1 MKLET
6 QIEKLAQIGIHLNEG
21 ISVEDFL
28 TSFDRNEYE
37 ESPFG
42 LILFVYGIEV
52 EKAPWGRFFCDR
64 AWNFDTECIASNGD
78 YVSIVQN
85 FHRITGR
92 AKNLSDVSDQIDI
105 EGGKAC
111 LQYKVDGEQRFYDIK
126 VDDDWAD
133 PETVSSIMEDLKV
146 EGFEFYPKDNGQ
158 ASIWFYLTP
167 NEAKQ
172 LNAIAGN
179 VFNLESKPWWKIW

>member
-6 QIEKLAQIGIHLNEG
+6 QIEKLAKIGLRLNEG
-21 ISVEDFL
+21 ISVKDFL
-28 TSFDRNEYE
+28 QSFDRKEYE
-37 ESPFG
+37 ENPFD

-52 EKAPWGRFFCDR
+52 EEAPWGRFFCDR
-64 AWNFDTECIASNGD
+64 VWNFDTECIEDHGD

-105 EGGKAC
+105 ENGSAS
-111 LQYKVDGEQRFYDIK
+111 LQYKIDGEQRFYDIK
-126 VDDDWAD
+126 INDDWAD
-133 PETVSSIMEDLKV
+133 PETVSSIMEDLKG

-158 ASIWFYLTP
+158 ASIWFYLRY
-167 NEAKQ
+167 NEMKE
-172 LNAIAGN
+172 LNTIAGN
-179 VFNLESKPWWKIW
+179 VFKLESKPWWKIW